1 MSKKQSKAKAYTALL
16 EDEALEDAI
25 DGGIDED
32 MSVTEEERPSISQ
45 PGGPKPEEERPSVPM
60 TPLEPANPIKPEEE
74 EEAEDTLS
82 TDDVRVGEEVNGTFC
97 KVYLV
102 KDMDVNSFDHTI
114 TGTVIAGQTD
124 ASLSRSKEVREIFHK
139 DCNGNAKKS
148 GGKNSWSLSLSGM
161 VIFGDEGLELVEEI
175 YDGDGSCGVYIEM
188 GNRRYYGKAILVQND
203 MALPNDS
210 EVTYDINVEGS
221 GKLYKVD
228 KGAKVKFALPKSR

>member
-16 EDEALEDAI
+16 DEEIRNDEAL
-25 DGGIDED
+25 DGGTDGGVDED
-32 MSVTEEERPSISQ
+32 MGVIED
-45 PGGPKPEEERPSVPM
+45 ERPSVPM
-60 TPLEPANPIKPEEE
+60 TPLEPANPIQPEE
-74 EEAEDTLS
+74 EDTLS
-82 TDDVRVGEEVNGTFC
+82 TENVKVGEEVNGTFC

-188 GNRRYYGKAILVQND
+188 GNRRYFGKAILVQND

-210 EVTYDINVEGS
+210 EITYDINVEGS
-221 GKLYKVD
+221 GKLHKID
-228 KGAKVKFALPKSR
+228 KGAKVKFALPKSK

>member
-32 MSVTEEERPSISQ
+32 MSVTEEERPS
-45 PGGPKPEEERPSVPM
+45 VPM
-60 TPLEPANPIKPEEE
+60 TPLEPANPIKPEEEEE

>member
-1 MSKKQSKAKAYTALL
+1 MSKEQVKAKATSLT
-16 EDEALEDAI
+16 ESEAV
-25 DGGIDED
+25 DG
-32 MSVTEEERPSISQ
+32 EENSI
-45 PGGPKPEEERPSVPM
+45 PM
-60 TPLEPANPIKPEEE
+60 TPLQPATPITP
-74 EEAEDTLS
+74 EDTLS
-82 TDDVRVGEEVNGTFC
+82 TENVKVGEEVNGTFC

-102 KDMDVNSFDHTI
+102 KDMDVNSFDHEI

-210 EVTYDINVEGS
+210 EITYDINVEGS
-221 GKLYKVD
+221 GKLYKID
-228 KGAKVKFALPKSR
+228 KGAKVKFTLPKSK

>member
-1 MSKKQSKAKAYTALL
+1 MSQEQVKERAISST
-16 EDEALEDAI
+16 ED
-25 DGGIDED
+25 
-32 MSVTEEERPSISQ
+32 
-45 PGGPKPEEERPSVPM
+45 
-60 TPLEPANPIKPEEE
+60 IK
-74 EEAEDTLS
+74 
-82 TDDVRVGEEVNGTFC
+82 VGEEINGTFC

-102 KDMDVNSFDHTI
+102 KDMDVDSFTHAI

-175 YDGDGSCGVYIEM
+175 YDGNGSCGVYIEM
-188 GNRRYYGKAILVQND
+188 GNRRLYGKAILVQND
-203 MALPNDS
+203 MALPNDA

-221 GKLYKVD
+221 GPLKKID
-228 KGAKVKFALPKSR
+228 KDVAVAFSLPQSKEKSK

>member
-16 EDEALEDAI
+16 EDEALEDEI

-32 MSVTEEERPSISQ
+32 MGVIEDA
-45 PGGPKPEEERPSVPM
+45 RPSVPM
-60 TPLEPANPIKPEEE
+60 TPLEPANPIQPEEE
-74 EEAEDTLS
+74 EDTLS
-82 TDDVRVGEEVNGTFC
+82 TENVKVGEEVNGTFC

-188 GNRRYYGKAILVQND
+188 GNRRYFGKAILVQND

-210 EVTYDINVEGS
+210 EITYDINVEGS
-221 GKLYKVD
+221 GKLHKID
-228 KGAKVKFALPKSR
+228 KGAKVKFALPKSK

>member
-16 EDEALEDAI
+16 DEEIRNDEAL
-25 DGGIDED
+25 DGGTDGGTDED
-32 MSVTEEERPSISQ
+32 MGVIED
-45 PGGPKPEEERPSVPM
+45 ERPSVPM

-74 EEAEDTLS
+74 EEDTLS
-82 TDDVRVGEEVNGTFC
+82 TENVKVGEEVNGTFC

-102 KDMDVNSFDHTI
+102 KDMDVNTFDHTI

-124 ASLSRSKEVREIFHK
+124 ATLSRSKEVREIFHK

-188 GNRRYYGKAILVQND
+188 GNRRYFGKAILVQND

-210 EVTYDINVEGS
+210 EITYDINVEGS
-221 GKLYKVD
+221 GKLHKID
-228 KGAKVKFALPKSR
+228 KGAKVKFALPKSK

>member
-1 MSKKQSKAKAYTALL
+1 
-16 EDEALEDAI
+16 
-25 DGGIDED
+25 
-32 MSVTEEERPSISQ
+32 MSVTED
-45 PGGPKPEEERPSVPM
+45 ERPSVPM
-60 TPLEPANPIKPEEE
+60 TPLEPANPIKPEE
-74 EEAEDTLS
+74 EDTLS

-102 KDMDVNSFDHTI
+102 KDMDVNTFDHTI

-221 GKLYKVD
+221 GKLHKVD

>member
-1 MSKKQSKAKAYTALL
+1 MSKEIKKRNTDLG
-16 EDEALEDAI
+16 EMPDA
-25 DGGIDED
+25 DLGDA
-32 MSVTEEERPSISQ
+32 
-45 PGGPKPEEERPSVPM
+45 PESVPT
-60 TPLEPANPIKPEEE
+60 TPLQPATPIPDANVK
-74 EEAEDTLS
+74 
-82 TDDVRVGEEVNGTFC
+82 VGEEVNGTHC

-102 KDMDVNSFDHTI
+102 KDMKIDEFNHGI
-114 TGTVIAGQTD
+114 QGTLIAGQTD
-124 ASLSRSKEVREIFHK
+124 ASLTRQKEVREIFHK

-188 GNRRYYGKAILVQND
+188 GTRRYYGKAILVQND

-221 GKLYKVD
+221 GKLMKLDRGVIP
-228 KGAKVKFALPKSR
+228 KFSLPGRA

>member
-16 EDEALEDAI
+16 EDEALEDEI

-32 MSVTEEERPSISQ
+32 MGVIED
-45 PGGPKPEEERPSVPM
+45 ERPSVPM
-60 TPLEPANPIKPEEE
+60 TPLEPANPIQPEE
-74 EEAEDTLS
+74 EDTLS
-82 TDDVRVGEEVNGTFC
+82 TENVKVGEEVNGTFC

-188 GNRRYYGKAILVQND
+188 GNRRYFGKAILVQND

-210 EVTYDINVEGS
+210 EITYDINVEGS
-221 GKLYKVD
+221 GKLHKID
-228 KGAKVKFALPKSR
+228 KGAKVKFALPKSK

>member
-16 EDEALEDAI
+16 DEEIRNDEAL
-25 DGGIDED
+25 DGGTDGGTDED
-32 MSVTEEERPSISQ
+32 MGVIED
-45 PGGPKPEEERPSVPM
+45 ERPSVPM
-60 TPLEPANPIKPEEE
+60 TPIQPANPITPEEEPEEE
-74 EEAEDTLS
+74 EEDTLS
-82 TDDVRVGEEVNGTFC
+82 TENVKVGEEVNGTFC

-188 GNRRYYGKAILVQND
+188 GNRRYFGRAILVQND

-210 EVTYDINVEGS
+210 EITYDINVEGS
-221 GKLYKVD
+221 GKLHKID
-228 KGAKVKFALPKSR
+228 KGAKVKFALPKSK

>member
-16 EDEALEDAI
+16 D
-25 DGGIDED
+25 
-32 MSVTEEERPSISQ
+32 EEEVIGDEIDVDMGVS
-45 PGGPKPEEERPSVPM
+45 EDERPSVPM
-60 TPLEPANPIKPEEE
+60 TPIQPANPITPEEEPEEE
-74 EEAEDTLS
+74 EEDTLS
-82 TDDVRVGEEVNGTFC
+82 TENVKVGEEVNGTFC

-188 GNRRYYGKAILVQND
+188 GNRRYFGRAILVQND

-210 EVTYDINVEGS
+210 EITYDINVEGS
-221 GKLYKVD
+221 GKLHKID